1 MRFMI
6 GIISAMLMIS
16 VGTAAAAP
24 APAKISVL
32 IVTGNDYPGH
42 KWRQTT
48 PVVRKALE
56 DNGRFEVKVAEDPE
70 IMSTLP
76 EGRYD
81 VVVLHYCNWES
92 PSPSKP
98 ALEGLASFV
107 REGGG
112 LVALHFACGAF
123 LDWPEYERVIGRI
136 WDQDKTHDPY
146 GPFKVEVAKKD
157 HPITRGLE
165 DFNTTDELYFC
176 LKGKPEIA
184 VLLTARSKVTKQDE
198 PMGFVLT
205 YGKGRVFQTV
215 LGHDVKA
222 FSANGVVKLLQ
233 RSTEW
238 AATGAVAPQMN
249 NEK

>member
-1 MRFMI
+1 MRLAMAIIPAVLVAFM
-6 GIISAMLMIS
+6 
-16 VGTAAAAP
+16 GTAGAAQP
-24 APAKISVL
+24 PAKIRVL

-56 DNGRFEVKVAEDPE
+56 DSGRFEVKVAEDPE
-70 IMSTLP
+70 IMSTGLSK
-76 EGRYD
+76 RYD

-92 PSPSKP
+92 PSPSRE

-107 REGGG
+107 RGGGG

-123 LDWPEYERVIGRI
+123 LDWPEYEKLIGRI
-136 WDQDKTHDPY
+136 WDQDKTHDPR

-165 DFNTTDELYFC
+165 DFDTVDELYFC
-176 LKGKPEIA
+176 LKGKPKID
-184 VLLTARSKVTKQDE
+184 VLLTAQSKVTKKDE
-198 PMGFVLT
+198 PMGFVLN

-222 FSANGVVKLLQ
+222 FSAAGVVKLLR
-233 RSTEW
+233 RSAEW
-238 AATGAVAPQMN
+238 AASGAVAPPMS